1 MHLKAVKTFPQQQ
14 NLQNTCASL
23 SYGSLFQRKEDVT
36 QAMKLGDFFYFLFLA
51 ILAMRV
57 FSVCFFIF
65 F

>member
-36 QAMKLGDFFYFLFLA
+36 QAKIGDFCLLFFCCN
-51 ILAMRV
+51 LAMRV
-57 FSVCFFIF
+57 FSVCFYIIQ
-65 F
+65 

>member
-14 NLQNTCASL
+14 NLQNACASR
-23 SYGSLFQRKEDVT
+23 SYGLFQRKEDVT
-36 QAMKLGDFFYFLFLA
+36 QAKKGDFCLLFFCFN
-51 ILAMRV
+51 LAMRV